1 MSPKNSIGG
10 AVLCSPRV
18 PRSATTKAQNKTKPI
33 RKFLIMLVK
42 QRHVFA
48 ANLFQE
54 LTSHRVGEAR
64 IRSLNDQEKR
74 VIGHAPELFIIKNRV
89 VHSGQSVHDGNT
101 KEGGKRREQLS

>member
-42 QRHVFA
+42 QRHVFP
-48 ANLFQE
+48 ANFFQE
-54 LTSHRVGEAR
+54 LASHSVGEAR
-64 IRSLNDQEKR
+64 VRRLNDQEKC
-74 VIGHAPELFIIKNRV
+74 VIRHPPECFIIKNRLV
-89 VHSGQSVHDGNT
+89 QSCQPTQDKHTNKT
-101 KEGGKRREQLS
+101 CKRPTQH